1 MKKMLTTTLI
11 ALSITF
17 VFAFTVFSD
26 SNGIFKISNYSVKL
40 GNSIVK
46 LQYPMYLNNDRIYV
60 SLRSICD
67 ELKIPLNWNAEKGEA
82 KIDIYHKKIQTSDKT
97 QVKEE
102 GVVPDEETALIV
114 GKAILEKYA
123 GKSLEYE
130 TAQKIYNLS
139 VNFIETENAWQIM
152 QTFKYKDGR
161 GWSASGVYFPSV
173 KINKNSGEIMYI
185 NTFSS
190 LDD

>member
-1 MKKMLTTTLI
+1 M
-11 ALSITF
+11 
-17 VFAFTVFSD
+17 
-26 SNGIFKISNYSVKL
+26 
-40 GNSIVK
+40 
-46 LQYPMYLNNDRIYV
+46 
-60 SLRSICD
+60 
-67 ELKIPLNWNAEKGEA
+67 
-82 KIDIYHKKIQTSDKT
+82 
-97 QVKEE
+97 
-102 GVVPDEETALIV
+102 
-114 GKAILEKYA
+114 
-123 GKSLEYE
+123 EYE

-139 VNFIETENAWQIM
+139 VNFIEIENAWQIM